1 MIKLENEGSKMA
13 NLKDKLKRKLSRKK
27 NKDVNKDASMTAADQ
42 SMEVGY
48 KP

>member
-1 MIKLENEGSKMA
+1 MIKEENEGSKMA

-27 NKDVNKDASMTAADQ
+27 NKDASMTAADQ